1 MPTILQINSTA
12 NWGSTGRIA
21 EQINSLACSKGW
33 DCYIAYGRY
42 KNPSQ
47 SNLIKVGKSFDVYL
61 HYFINRIFD
70 YEGLGSRRATRRLI
84 SQIKDIRPDI
94 IHLHNIH
101 DHWINY
107 KLLFEFL
114 NSIDTPVIW
123 TQHDCW
129 AFTGGCPHYTLNNC
143 QKWQEECKDCAF
155 RKNLVDHS
163 QQQFNLRK
171 KLFLANRNLT
181 IVPVSSWLADEV
193 RKSFLNVL
201 NIRPIFNGV
210 DVHLFKPQ
218 NSANLVG
225 KYGLEKKYVLLALAT
240 SWSKSKG
247 FEDYIA
253 LSKILPDDCVL
264 VLVGVSSKMMGSLP
278 HNILGIPRTH
288 NVIELVELYS
298 LADIV
303 LNLSYQETFGLTTV
317 EGMAC
322 GTPSIVYDSTA
333 SPELITSDTGVVVPS
348 GDVYGVLNAINYI
361 RNLGK
366 EYFFK
371 NCRKRAVEVYNKDL
385 CYENYVQL
393 YEQLLEAK

>member
-21 EQINSLACSKGW
+21 EQINNLACSKGW

-42 KNPSQ
+42 KNLS
-47 SNLIKVGKSFDVYL
+47 SSKLIKVGKSFDVYF
-61 HYFINRIFD
+61 HYFINRVFD
-70 YEGLGSRRATRRLI
+70 NEGLGSRCATKRLI
-84 SQIKDIRPDI
+84 RQIKEINPDI

-101 DHWINY
+101 DHWLNY
-107 KLLFEFL
+107 QLLFEFL
-114 NSIDTPVIW
+114 NSIDTPIVW

-129 AFTGGCPHYTLNNC
+129 AFTGGCPHYSLNNC
-143 QKWQEECKDCAF
+143 QKWQVECKDCSF

-201 NIRPIFNGV
+201 NIKPIFNGV
-210 DVHLFKPQ
+210 DVDLFKPQ
-218 NSANLVG
+218 NNTNLVG
-225 KYGLEKKYVLLALAT
+225 KYGLENKYILLALAT

-247 FEDYIA
+247 FDDYIA
-253 LSKILPDDCVL
+253 LSKIIPEDCVL
-264 VLVGVSSKMMGSLP
+264 VLVGVSPKIKESLP
-278 HNILGIPRTH
+278 PNILGIPRTH
-288 NVIELVELYS
+288 DLLELVELYS
-298 LADIV
+298 MADIV

-322 GTPSIVYDSTA
+322 GTPSIVYNSTA
-333 SPELITSDTGVVVPS
+333 SPELITPDTGVVVQS
-348 GDVYGVLNAINYI
+348 GDVDGVLKAINYI

-366 EYFFK
+366 EYFF
-371 NCRKRAVEVYNKDL
+371 NSCRRRAVEVYNKNL

-393 YEQLLEAK
+393 YEQLLASK